1 MPEESRTL
9 KFNLAELTE
18 AVYDFA
24 RRTGT
29 ISAGERILPVEI
41 RGAPGAFV
49 TLTLGLRTGGTR
61 PLRLGEPQTAAAL
74 IAFCHR
80 KKIPPLPRY
89 AEKTLS
95 AGQRDVTLTI
105 RLGGDVGAETAE
117 AHSA

>member
-9 KFNLAELTE
+9 KFNLTELTE

-24 RRTGT
+24 CRAGT
-29 ISAGERILPVEI
+29 ISAGERILAVEI

-49 TLTLGLRTGGTR
+49 TLSLGVRSGGTR
-61 PLRLGEPQTAAAL
+61 PLRLTGPETAAAL

-80 KKIPPLPRY
+80 MKIPLPRY

-105 RLGGDVGAETAE
+105 RLGGVVGADTAD
-117 AHSA
+117 ARGA

>member
-9 KFNLAELTE
+9 KFNLAELTD

-24 RRTGT
+24 SRAGM
-29 ISAGERILPVEI
+29 ISSGERILAVEI

-49 TLTLGLRTGGTR
+49 TLSLGVRTGGTR
-61 PLRLGEPQTAAAL
+61 PLRLTEPQTAAAL

-80 KKIPPLPRY
+80 KKIPLPRY

-95 AGQRDVTLTI
+95 SGARDVTLHI
-105 RLGGDVGAETAE
+105 RLGGSGSAETAG
-117 AHSA
+117 AHGA